1 LWLLVVVYFVV
12 YDCQGCLVL
21 FVVVVEEEEGN
32 LQQCLSL
39 LAEVDMRWYG
49 SH

>member
-21 FVVVVEEEEGN
+21 FVVEEEEEEEEGN
-32 LQQCLSL
+32 L
-39 LAEVDMRWYG
+39 
-49 SH
+49 H